1 MVWIILVVGAQITW
15 AVGNYIDRW
24 LLVRYKTND
33 VNDTSVG
40 TLVLV
45 SGFFTIIIG
54 LFVLVVMYAL
64 VQYDI
69 VDSSLLL
76 IGRKERITA
85 MIVGVL
91 EILWLIPY
99 LYALN
104 ESDETQAPPLFQTV
118 PVFGIVLGALFFD
131 EIPTV
136 LHIVAGAIIITG
148 SLILNVNLG
157 ATRRAGVLQLQGKV
171 ILQMLLASFIIAL
184 AAFLFKVTA
193 VEENYLGT
201 VFWMSIGSFLTACL
215 IWLVVPQYRRDFN
228 AFVERRDVKGVTIN
242 IVNEITDNIAILA
255 FYGAV
260 VLGPST
266 ALVQATMAYQ
276 PIIVLI
282 IGIIAVWFGSEFHV
296 ERFSSGGLTQRIVGI
311 TAIVGGSIMIFV

>member
-228 AFVERRDVKGVTIN
+228 AFVKRRDVKGVTIN